1 MRGFR
6 AFITGAIC
14 GALVGSVVVIL
25 FTPES
30 GAELQSH
37 IREYVNS
44 FRDEIYGAYEDRKT
58 QLENEL
64 KGLSQS

>member
-14 GALVGSVVVIL
+14 GALVSSVIVIL

-30 GAELQSH
+30 GTELQSRIQEH
-37 IREYVNS
+37 INS

>member
-6 AFITGAIC
+6 AFITGAIS
-14 GALVGSVVVIL
+14 GALVGSVIAL
-25 FTPES
+25 LYTPKS
-30 GAELQSH
+30 GTELLSH
-37 IREYVNS
+37 IQEYVNS